1 MKNNT
6 ELATVRELR
15 RMLFDNGAFYAVI
28 GEDEYDNAEARRLL
42 FDKNDQEQIMSYF
55 IDIKSYCL
63 HIW

>member
-15 RMLFDNGAFYAVI
+15 RMLFDDDRLYSVI
-28 GEDEYDNAEARRLL
+28 GEDEYDNAEARRFL
-42 FDKNDQEQIMSYF
+42 FDNQDQEEVVTFF
-55 IDIKSYCL
+55 IDTRSHCL